1 MRRWRYTLGFAVL
14 CVGLLVVLAKGFGRN
29 PHEVPF
35 MLAGKPAP
43 DFVLRSLDT
52 GEKVSLADLKGRP
65 VVINFWASWCGPC
78 QYEHPVL
85 EWGQREYGS
94 QAVFLG
100 VVFEDSEDNARA
112 FLRRQGY
119 SFPQLVDPRSRMAVS
134 YGVAGVPETY
144 FISPAGTIQG
154 KHVGP
159 IDPETLTRRI
169 RELTATAEA
178 PSPAEAARP

>member
-1 MRRWRYTLGFAVL
+1 MKRWRYTLLFVGL
-14 CVGLLVVLAKGFGRN
+14 CVALLMVLAKGFGRN

-52 GEKVSLADLKGRP
+52 GERVSLADLKGRP

-85 EWGQREYGS
+85 EWGQREFGS
-94 QAVFLG
+94 TAVFLG
-100 VVFEDSEDNARA
+100 VVFEDTEDNARQ

-144 FISPAGTIQG
+144 FITPDGTILT

-159 IDPETLTRRI
+159 IDPETLGKRI
-169 RELTATAEA
+169 RELTGAQATAL
-178 PSPAEAARP
+178 PAAAQP

>member
-1 MRRWRYTLGFAVL
+1 MKRWRYTLGF
-14 CVGLLVVLAKGFGRN
+14 VVLSVALLTVLYKGFGQN

-35 MLAGKPAP
+35 MLTGKPAP

-119 SFPQLVDPRSRMAVS
+119 SFPQLIDPRSRMAVS

-144 FISPAGTIQG
+144 FIDPAGTIRG

-159 IDPETLTRRI
+159 IDPESLTRRI
-169 RELTATAEA
+169 RELTTASPSAAEA
-178 PSPAEAARP
+178 QRP